1 MSEMT
6 AEELIM
12 RLGHLKGRRVNFD
25 TQWQEVKD
33 LTWPDAPDFITERSP
48 GEKTNLEIYDMTTAL
63 ALEQGAAALET
74 FLTPRTQRWHKLRS
88 TNEELNKLDAVKTFF
103 EKATDVL
110 FQFRNSPRARFA
122 SQMHE
127 GWKSSLAYGNN
138 CIQVIDVPSGGTGY
152 RYTHIGATWIDVD
165 PDGVVDT
172 IFHEY
177 KLTAKAAVQRW
188 KDDAPKCA
196 HDALKSSPY
205 SEHTYLHAV
214 MPNPDYEPGR
224 ASQKQMAFRA
234 YEVSCDDKKILE
246 EGGYHEL
253 PYMWS
258 RYTVNPAEVYGRGP
272 AMLILPDIK
281 TLQAMERVFL
291 RSGQKVA
298 DPPLLVANDGVLGRG
313 NKRINTAANRLIM
326 GGLSP
331 TGQALI
337 APLQTGARLD
347 VTMEMANGRRELIR
361 KAFFLDV
368 FEILV
373 MDRVEM
379 TATEALQRAREK
391 GQLIAPIIGRQQS
404 EMLGPM
410 IERELKIAQRQ
421 GKLPPLPPELQEA
434 EGEYEIEYESDAT
447 RMQKA
452 EEVAAFP
459 KTFEAIGPLIQV
471 NPSLLEVFNAP
482 DAIRRVFE
490 ISGGSTQLLRSAKE
504 YEEIQEQAA
513 KAQQEAA
520 AMEQAPGAA
529 KALRD
534 VASASR
540 EVRAA

>member
-1 MSEMT
+1 MT